1 MSTAETIYELVKTMP
16 EDRAYMVLKF
26 AEFVHQETNISTKRA
41 VEDIETAANELGWE
55 PGFFE
60 RTAGCLA
67 DDPIVRYPQPSC
79 DVRESLK

>member
-26 AEFVHQETNISTKRA
+26 AEFLHQETNVSTKRT
-41 VEDIETAANELGWE
+41 VEDIETTANVLGWE

-67 DDPIVRYPQPSC
+67 DDPIARYPQPSY